1 MPVYWTQDEATL
13 PLPDWVLA
21 SDMPDYD
28 TRMAQLTLLLRPA
41 GLKRLRTLLAK
52 AGESPLMVP
61 CHTGWRA
68 MTITTVLDV
77 LPKPGGWLRV
87 CFDVMFDAP
96 VFNTTTAALTDFSNG
111 ALDDEVAANTHS
123 HCTMAAPA

>member
-13 PLPDWVLA
+13 PLPDWMLA
-21 SDMPDYD
+21 PDMPDYD

-41 GLKRLRTLLAK
+41 GLKRLRALIAK
-52 AGESPLMVP
+52 AGQSPLMVP

-68 MTITTVLDV
+68 MAITTALDV
-77 LPKPGGWLRV
+77 LPKPGGWLKV

-96 VFNTTTAALTDFSNG
+96 ALDTMTVVLADVSNG
-111 ALDDEVAANTHS
+111 APDNEIAANTRS
-123 HCTMAAPA
+123 DCTMAAPA